1 MSGTIKATNIQ
12 DGASSTVNLALDAS
26 GNVTVGNNLTV
37 SGTGVLNIGSGQ
49 VYKDSSGNVGIGT
62 TSPNGT
68 LTINKPNTSNGTV
81 FLNGATTGA
90 DFMRLKNTSADGVFG
105 IAGSGGTEI
114 MLGGLAYAT
123 QIYTVGSTALQFG
136 TASNARATIDSSG
149 NLLVGTT
156 NASISA
162 GSGFKLLPSG
172 STTLGVVGADATSST
187 NCYHLYSTN
196 AGAYRFYVGYD
207 GVVHAT
213 STSISA
219 ISDASLKTNVK
230 PLETGLAEVMA
241 LQPRRFD
248 WINGDGTNVAG
259 FIAQEVETV
268 LPDLVTDAI
277 YNETETKKNLKMGDM
292 IPTLVKALQ
301 EAAAKIDALE
311 TRITQLESK

>member
-1 MSGTIKATNIQ
+1 
-12 DGASSTVNLALDAS
+12 
-26 GNVTVGNNLTV
+26 
-37 SGTGVLNIGSGQ
+37 
-49 VYKDSSGNVGIGT
+49 
-62 TSPNGT
+62 
-68 LTINKPNTSNGTV
+68 
-81 FLNGATTGA
+81 
-90 DFMRLKNTSADGVFG
+90 
-105 IAGSGGTEI
+105 
-114 MLGGLAYAT
+114 
-123 QIYTVGSTALQFG
+123 LQFG

-149 NLLVGTT
+149 NVGIGTTSPSTYGKFAVLTGAGSGSGGPPTTQTNSGLTVGGTGTTIVLNSGIDATGTPYGWMQARNSGSATYYDLAVQIAGGNLLIGTT
-156 NASISA
+156 NATASA
-162 GSGFKLLPSG
+162 GAGIKLLPGATASMG
-172 STTLGVVGADATSST
+172 IVGADSTSG
-187 NCYHLYSTN
+187 NNAYHLYSTN

-292 IPTLVKALQ
+292 IPTLVKAIQ
-301 EAAAKIDALE
+301 EQQALITAQAADIAALKAKVGV
-311 TRITQLESK
+311 